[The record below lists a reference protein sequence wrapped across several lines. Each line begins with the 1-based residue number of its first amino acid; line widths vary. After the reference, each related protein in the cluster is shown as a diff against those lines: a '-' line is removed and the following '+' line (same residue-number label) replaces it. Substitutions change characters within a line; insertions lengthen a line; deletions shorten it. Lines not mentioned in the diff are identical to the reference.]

1 MDRRT
6 HEKIYSMLDSS
17 NIDSIS
23 ADFEV
28 AEGVLKCILNQKILR
43 GNKALYH
50 KVANNSEALLGR
62 WKGGESFMSISD
74 DTGLSPVLVS
84 IILLKRDGT
93 SRKGARKMIKNPK
106 DIEDE
111 RLKRELLEVVE
122 HDNLFSPRAHAT
134 QVDRARKC
142 EGAIKNWLEEKGID
156 FLTEEQIKKHVI
168 TKTPDFL
175 LKSKLN
181 IDSKD
186 INWIESK
193 GLFGDKEEHRRHLN
207 KQYLDYVDLYGAGM
221 AVYWYGFVDS
231 LTEENPEVLVKDS
244 TYFGAEEVEYL

>member
-1 MDRRT
+1 MDRST
-6 HEKIYSMLDSS
+6 YEKIYSLLDSS

-23 ADFEV
+23 ADFGV
-28 AEGVLKCILNQKILR
+28 GEGVLKCILNQKILR
-43 GNKALYH
+43 SNKALYH

-62 WKGGESFMSISD
+62 WKGGESFMSISN

-84 IILLKRDGT
+84 IILLKRDGV
-93 SRKGARKMIKNPK
+93 SRKGARKMIKNPG

-111 RLKRELLEVVE
+111 RLRKELLEVVE
-122 HDNLFSPRAHAT
+122 KDNLFSPRSHSI
-134 QVDRARKC
+134 QVDRARMC
-142 EGAIKNWLEEKGID
+142 EGAIKNWLKGKD
-156 FLTEEQIKKHVI
+156 VEFLTEEQIKKHVI

-193 GLFGDKEEHRRHLN
+193 GLFGDKEEHRHHSN
-207 KQYLDYVDLYGAGM
+207 KQFLEYVNLYGAGM
-221 AVYWYGFVDS
+221 VVYWYGFLDS
-231 LTEENPEVLVKDS
+231 IAEENSGILVKDS